1 MGDFDTTDFLTDRLG
16 EEVDPQDERNITD
29 LYVSRWRSMR
39 VGVVMQN

>member
-29 LYVSRWRSMR
+29 L
-39 VGVVMQN
+39 